1 MNMSG
6 QLHNPAALPPGK
18 EQFSLQM
25 ASPETFAYTLV
36 GVSYGEGNSSVN
48 SVSTC

>member
-1 MNMSG
+1 
-6 QLHNPAALPPGK
+6 
-18 EQFSLQM
+18 M

-48 SVSTC
+48 SVSTCWHFLNVRGMYFYK